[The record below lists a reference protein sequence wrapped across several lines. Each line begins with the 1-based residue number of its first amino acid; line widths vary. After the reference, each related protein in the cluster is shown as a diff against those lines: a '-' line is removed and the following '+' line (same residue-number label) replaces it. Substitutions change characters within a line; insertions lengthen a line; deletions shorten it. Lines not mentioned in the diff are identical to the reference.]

1 LNRWPNKYVIGLT
14 GNIAAGKSTVRKI
27 LQELGAYGI
36 DINALARQAIGV
48 GSPGYERLERT
59 FGESI
64 LDERGRVDYR
74 KLADLTFT
82 NPSAEEQLQQ
92 IVRPIVSKVV
102 DLLVQRATQYVVVI
116 ESTNLLEYDLVWDCE
131 AIWTVY
137 ATVEQ
142 RVARLMREH
151 NLSETEAQQRID
163 AESPIAPKLRSADIV
178 IWSDGPIE
186 NMHRKVE
193 AAWSLVIEAKAIV
206 GDVIPVSAVEEI
218 ALPPSRSRPIETI
231 KRPFLDQP
239 LTEQARSPLVDVWRT
254 FRRNR
259 AAIVSV
265 AVLVVIILM
274 AIFAPWITPYDFDK
288 GSLST
293 IYAKPMAAITSS
305 ERLLK
310 ECHWA
315 GTFLERGCFVHIAG
329 SDRLG
334 RDIWSRTIYGT
345 RVSLSVAVIAA
356 ATSLVIGTIV
366 GTISGYAGS
375 RLDEVIMRIVD
386 FLYSLPIFMAAIVLQ
401 FFFRSFHWTRYGT
414 RVDTFLANLDIALG
428 GLLFIFLAIGGLSWV
443 DTARMARGQVYA
455 FKKSE
460 FVEAARVTGATDE
473 RIILRHLLPNIIG
486 PLLVVET
493 LAIPSYIFLE
503 AALSFLG
510 VGVIPPTPSWGS
522 MIGSGYSGLRSHP
535 HLVILPSIAITVLT
549 LSFNFI
555 GDGLRD
561 AFDTTLRGKV

>member
-1 LNRWPNKYVIGLT
+1 MSRWPNKYVIGLT

-27 LQELGAYGI
+27 LQDLGAYGI
-36 DINALARQAIGV
+36 DANELAHRAIGKDA
-48 GSPGYERLERT
+48 PGYERLVRT

-64 LDERGRVDYR
+64 LDEHGRVDYEHLSAR
-74 KLADLTFT
+74 VQI
-82 NPSAEEQLQQ
+82 NPSAGKQLREIIQ
-92 IVRPIVSKVV
+92 PIISKAV
-102 DLLVQRATQYVVVI
+102 DLLVQHAKQDIVVI
-116 ESTNLLEYDLVWDCE
+116 ESTNLLEYDIALGCE

-137 ATVEQ
+137 ATAEQ

-151 NLSETEAQQRID
+151 HLSETEAHQRID

-178 IWSDGPIE
+178 IFSDGSIE
-186 NMHRKVE
+186 RLRQKVE
-193 AAWSLVIEAKAIV
+193 AAWSLVINAEAIDGAAIP
-206 GDVIPVSAVEEI
+206 ISTAEEVV
-218 ALPPSRSRPIETI
+218 LPPSRPRPIGK
-231 KRPFLDQP
+231 KRRPLLDQSVAK
-239 LTEQARSPLVDVWRT
+239 EARSPLIDVWRT
-254 FRRNR
+254 FRRNK

-265 AVLVVIILM
+265 AALAMIILM
-274 AIFAPWITPYDFDK
+274 AVFAPWITPYDFDK
-288 GSLST
+288 GSLSVM
-293 IYAKPMAAITSS
+293 YAKPMSAVTPS

-315 GTFLERGCFVHIAG
+315 GTFLERGCFIHLAG

-334 RDIWSRTIYGT
+334 RDIWSRTIYGA
-345 RVSLSVAVIAA
+345 RVSLSVAGVAA
-356 ATSLVIGTIV
+356 ATSLIIGMFI
-366 GTISGYAGS
+366 GTISGFAGG
-375 RLDEVIMRIVD
+375 RLDEAIMRFVD
-386 FLYSLPIFMAAIVLQ
+386 FLYSLPIFMAAVVLQ
-401 FFFRSFHWTRYGT
+401 FFFRSYHWARYGV
-414 RVDTFLANLDIALG
+414 RVDTLLANLDVALG

-455 FKKSE
+455 FKQME
-460 FVEAARVTGATDE
+460 FIEAARVVGATNE

-493 LAIPSYIFLE
+493 LAIPGYIFLE

-510 VGVIPPTPSWGS
+510 VGIIPPTPSWGS
-522 MIGSGYSGLRSHP
+522 MIGTGYSGLRSHP
-535 HLVILPSIAITVLT
+535 HLVVLPSIAITVLT